1 MNILQLLFDHNFD
14 HLQNIN
20 KLIIEAYIKL
30 WANFV

>member
-1 MNILQLLFDHNFD
+1 MKKLFDHNFD

-20 KLIIEAYIKL
+20 KLIIETYMKL